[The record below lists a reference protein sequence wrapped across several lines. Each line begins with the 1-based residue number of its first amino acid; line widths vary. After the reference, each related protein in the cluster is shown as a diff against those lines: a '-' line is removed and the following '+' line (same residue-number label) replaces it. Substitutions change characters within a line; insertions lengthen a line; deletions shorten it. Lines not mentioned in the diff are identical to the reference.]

1 MSKYCPKCHS
11 VYADDKNCCPKDG
24 QKLEERSVEEQFR
37 ADLSV
42 VRNKICWHMP
52 PGVAA
57 YCIDEADME
66 SLLHVDGIVVNE
78 GTIAYIYINGT
89 LATTISGGVYNFI
102 DVNDPEYQRRL
113 TQRFGGVL
121 QQIKGIWKVLT
132 RFWVGTSLQD
142 RIGDRQRIENYKTP
156 DELEDAIRDN
166 MVCSVILMANGE
178 FPLILKTN
186 LNNGYYNGQV
196 ALNLSIQITDFHQFL
211 RKLLNGQ
218 KHLATSS
225 LSKQLTP
232 ILNNALCSE
241 IFRNGTVDAEVMRHI
256 LANMQ
261 AGVDAL
267 QCGISVVRV
276 NDCAIQS
283 EDLERLRNLDREIN
297 LSEEEITR
305 IQHIRTIK
313 DRLVEDD
320 NRRKIAE
327 ARTQLDVAIAM
338 RSINHDRIISNDE
351 ELAFTEAITLSR
363 QLRQYDNS
371 EKLAEAAYRIE
382 KAGIL
387 RRNEIAILL
396 ADVNKQKYVRDN
408 EFAMLQLSDAI
419 ERKRIEQQAIGDLR
433 INQARNDVEIT
444 RINDAYQDER
454 FYKELEF
461 DKLRFQQTMEQQ
473 KQLAELKQQQEENA
487 IKNDG
492 SRVDI
497 INKIKDGENR
507 RTIELLKATT
517 DNEVKI
523 IKEKGDIE
531 IRSKE
536 ITADMSAEQILA
548 ARVSLPTEAAVALAQ
563 NIGKGREAEAKIEAM
578 KEFNEKLAELQES
591 RVNDLKQAMSEYR
604 NLSTESMAT
613 LERVSRGTQE
623 RERVRAEEYRDAK
636 QQVEER
642 IDRQQEAMIDHVLSP
657 AAPRQAPQPMQPPK
671 EEKLVTCP
679 DCGTVNDVR
688 NGSYCGKCG
697 KRLV

>member
-57 YCIDEADME
+57 YCIDEADLE

-78 GTIAYIYINGT
+78 GTTAYVYINGT

-102 DVNDPEYQRRL
+102 DINDPEYQKRL

-142 RIGDRQRIENYKTP
+142 RIDDRQRIENYKTP

-186 LNNGYYNGQV
+186 LNNGYYNGRL

-211 RKLLNGQ
+211 RKLLNGK
-218 KHLATSS
+218 KHLSASS
-225 LSKQLTP
+225 LSQQLTP
-232 ILNNALCSE
+232 VLNNALRNE
-241 IFRNGTVDAEVMRHI
+241 AFRNGTVDAEAIGHI

-261 AGVDAL
+261 AGTDAL

-283 EDLERLRNLDREIN
+283 DDLERLRNLDREIN

-338 RSINHDRIISNDE
+338 QSINHDKIISNDE

-363 QLRQYDNS
+363 QLRQYDDS
-371 EKLAEAAYRIE
+371 EKLAETVHRIE

-387 RRNEIAILL
+387 RRNEIAILI

-408 EFAMLQLSDAI
+408 ELAMMQLSDTI
-419 ERKRIEQQAIGDLR
+419 ERQRIMQQANNELR
-433 INQARNDVEIT
+433 INQARNDVEIN
-444 RINDAYQDER
+444 RINDAYHDER
-454 FYKELEF
+454 LYKELDF
-461 DKLRFQQTMEQQ
+461 DMKRFQQSLEQQ
-473 KQLAELKQQQEENA
+473 KQLAELKQQQEENSISNQA
-487 IKNDG
+487 K
-492 SRVDI
+492 RLDI
-497 INKIKDGENR
+497 INKFEEEENR
-507 RTIELLKATT
+507 RTIDLINATT
-517 DNEVKI
+517 ESEVKK
-523 IKEKGDIE
+523 IKTQGEIE
-531 IRSKE
+531 ISSKE
-536 ITADMSAEQILA
+536 ITAKMSAEQILA
-548 ARVSLPTEAAVALAQ
+548 SRESLPTEASVALAQ
-563 NIGKGREAEAKIEAM
+563 NIGNSKVAEAKNEVM
-578 KEFNEKLAELQES
+578 KEYSEKLEAVQEK
-591 RVNDLKQAMSEYR
+591 RVADLERAFDKIVRKSDADMEV
-604 NLSTESMAT
+604 
-613 LERVSRGTQE
+613 LERVSRGSHE

-636 QQVEER
+636 QRVEER

-657 AAPRQAPQPMQPPK
+657 APPRQTPLPVQPPK
-671 EEKLVTCP
+671 EERLVTCL
-679 DCGTVNDVR
+679 DCGEVNNVSH
-688 NGSYCGKCG
+688 GSYCGKCG
-697 KRLV
+697 KKLV